1 MAATSWF
8 VVRLAPALKVGLPAL
23 VPADPGPVW
32 AIFGMGCVL
41 AAMILLSVREY
52 GAKRY
57 RSAVGV
63 LAAGMAGLFFIIF
76 SFVASHGWA
85 VLSLKAAG

>member
-8 VVRLAPALKVGLPAL
+8 VVRLTPALKIVLPAI

-57 RSAVGV
+57 RSTVGV
-63 LAAGMAGLFFIIF
+63 VAAGMTGLFFVIF
-76 SFVASHGWA
+76 SFVASHGWV